1 MNLNI
6 FVSTF
11 SSFLENIVS
20 QQLTTD
26 LIGLFIFNILVVLIV
41 NIVYSIK
48 EVF

>member
-6 FVSTF
+6 FITTF

-20 QQLTTD
+20 QQFTSD
-26 LIGLFIFNILVVLIV
+26 LIGLFIFNILVLLIV

>member
-26 LIGLFIFNILVVLIV
+26 LIGLFIFNILVVLII

>member
-11 SSFLENIVS
+11 SSFLQNIVS
-20 QQLTTD
+20 QQLTAD

>member
-1 MNLNI
+1 MNLNLFI
-6 FVSTF
+6 TTF
-11 SSFLENIVS
+11 SNFLENIVS
-20 QQLTTD
+20 QQFTSD

>member
-6 FVSTF
+6 FITTF

-20 QQLTTD
+20 QQFTAD

>member
-1 MNLNI
+1 MNLNLFI
-6 FVSTF
+6 TTF

-20 QQLTTD
+20 QQFTTD
-26 LIGLFIFNILVVLIV
+26 LLGLFIFNILVVLIV